1 MEMAEY
7 IYSILKSQRTIMW
20 SWGFNTP
27 AALADNKGLAF
38 KVNGFIHKGWVK
50 VIYIEG
56 ADLFTIILI
65 NRKRNVVREIEG
77 VYFDQLVEV
86 IDNAVEKT
94 NDYEEQIKN
103 EYQTIKL

>member
-1 MEMAEY
+1 MEIAEY
-7 IYSILKSQRTIMW
+7 IYTILKSQKTIMW

-50 VIYIEG
+50 VIYNEG
-56 ADLFTIILI
+56 NDLFNIVLI
-65 NRKRNVVREIEG
+65 NRKRTVVREIEG
-77 VYFDQLVEV
+77 IYFDQLVEV
-86 IDNAVEKT
+86 IDNAIEKT
-94 NDYEEQIKN
+94 NDYKQKVET